1 MVGNEGY
8 ALAPRLMVPFVD
20 VVPESK
26 EEKINRVHSLMS
38 VPALR
43 NNCCLKSWGVLSMP
57 IQEEL
62 RLLLLLLEFI

>member
-1 MVGNEGY
+1 MVH
-8 ALAPRLMVPFVD
+8 FVD

-26 EEKINRVHSLMS
+26 EEKINRVQSLMS

-43 NNCCLKSWGVLSMP
+43 NNCSLKSWGILSMP

-62 RLLLLLLEFI
+62 RLLLLLSKFI